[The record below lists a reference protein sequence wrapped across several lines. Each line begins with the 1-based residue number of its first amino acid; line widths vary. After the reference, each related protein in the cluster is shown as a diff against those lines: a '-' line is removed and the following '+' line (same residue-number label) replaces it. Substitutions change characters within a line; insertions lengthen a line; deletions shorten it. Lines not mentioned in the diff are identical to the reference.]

1 MKERRKVQ
9 MMENPG
15 QRSVVRI
22 PQVARLTSTT
32 KSRPLSADD
41 IQKAKMRAQ
50 YMQSKHGKTMTCSD
64 EKVMPESFNRC
75 TSSHVSFVPSFSVS
89 PVKTKREGDRKLDNA
104 FSKPDKPQET
114 FLDIKEPPW
123 KKYKRIE
130 IPWQT
135 PPEVNIREEWCVADG
150 ANSKEVEGQKNRIR
164 REREIVYRSIQ
175 EIPSDPKE
183 PWDREMDPDD
193 TLTPEIP
200 IEQLPDVELLEPP
213 SDSLISNSETIAP
226 PVASSS
232 SENMPEPDLEL
243 LSELLKNPQLVFAL
257 TSGQAGNLS
266 SDATVKLLDMI
277 KANGVGSLG
286 KLAGDD
292 ENKVVVSLPSPT
304 PSTEPVPSQSG
315 PRHDFSRNPFSR
327 QPMSANG
334 NIHQAT
340 GNVLPIQPQEMVVPA
355 RTLKQPLIPA
365 TTILAHQPSVVVQQ
379 SAHVVVPPVASLRT
393 RTHLPEQWQAPTN
406 PHVHHQN
413 IPPNNSSNIHLTTE
427 IMLNSS
433 RAQSNVVGSSNRTQS
448 RLVTPPNWAQSNVVS
463 NNSTLRAR
471 QRFES
476 NHRYQNNRNVNGHN
490 AYARGPVPPGSRNDL
505 LARPEFESWSP
516 DNSPPRRHE
525 NSPGQYY
532 RYPNVNSRHVYMD
545 ERAMQQNLGG
555 ARNKRWRDNRR

>member
-9 MMENPG
+9 MVEHPG
-15 QRSVVRI
+15 QRI

-50 YMQSKHGKTMTCSD
+50 YMQSKLGKTVTCSD

-75 TSSHVSFVPSFSVS
+75 TSSHISSVPSFSVP
-89 PVKTKREGDRKLDNA
+89 PVKTKSEDRKLDNA
-104 FSKPDKPQET
+104 VFKPDKSHET

-135 PPEVNIREEWCVADG
+135 PPEVKIREEWCVADG

-200 IEQLPDVELLEPP
+200 IEQLPDVEPLEPP
-213 SDSLISNSETIAP
+213 SDSHIGNSETVAP
-226 PVASSS
+226 PVASTS

-243 LSELLKNPQLVFAL
+243 LAELLKNPQLVFAL

-304 PSTEPVPSQSG
+304 PSTEPVPSG
-315 PRHDFSRNPFSR
+315 ARHDFSRNPFSR

-379 SAHVVVPPVASLRT
+379 SAHVMVPPVASLRA
-393 RTHLPEQWQAPTN
+393 RTHS
-406 PHVHHQN
+406 HVHHQN
-413 IPPNNSSNIHLTTE
+413 VLPNNSSNIQHLTTE

-433 RAQSNVVGSSNRTQS
+433 RAQSNVVGSSNWAQS
-448 RLVTPPNWAQSNVVS
+448 RVVTPPNRAQFNVVS

-471 QRFES
+471 QNFES

-490 AYARGPVPPGSRNDL
+490 AYDGGPMREVVLRGSRNDL
-505 LARPEFESWSP
+505 LGRPEFESWSP

-525 NSPGQYY
+525 DSPGQYY
-532 RYPNVNSRHVYMD
+532 RDSSMNSRHGYVD